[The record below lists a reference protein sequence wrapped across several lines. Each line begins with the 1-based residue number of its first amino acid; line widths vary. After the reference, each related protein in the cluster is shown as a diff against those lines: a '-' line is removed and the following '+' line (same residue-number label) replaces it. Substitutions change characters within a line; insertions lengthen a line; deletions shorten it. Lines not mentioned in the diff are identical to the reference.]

1 MISITLSFF
10 ANLQEIFGEI
20 QELQV
25 ESPNYPIRIIE
36 IFRLFFTRNRG
47 SAAAFF
53 LDGNTYLKDD
63 YTMLLDGRNIAGL
76 DGLSTIIDKDVEL
89 SFFPKIGGG

>member
-10 ANLQEIFGEI
+10 ANLQAIFGEI

-25 ESPNYPIRIIE
+25 EFPVRIIE
-36 IFRLFFTRNRG
+36 IFPLFFTHKNK
-47 SAAAFF
+47 SASAYF

-63 YTMLLDGRNIAGL
+63 HTILLNGRNIAGME
-76 DGLSTIIDKDVEL
+76 GLSTIIDKDVEL